1 MNWLQAYRVRQCVR
15 DSLWM
20 LPAVGMVAAMASIR
34 LLIWVDGVLPWESG
48 SEIPHRRLK
57 GVFLEA
63 IRYTNIGTLKTAV
76 SWHETRRLCPVQ
88 RTNPLI
94 QGHA

>member
-57 GVFLEA
+57 GVFLELGIVQGRVCHLSATKCA
-63 IRYTNIGTLKTAV
+63 ILDAKFQVVPCRFLG
-76 SWHETRRLCPVQ
+76 
-88 RTNPLI
+88 
-94 QGHA
+94 